1 MELGLGMDEIWVE
14 EPRKGNWDNCKA
26 GSGAK
31 RSARLGQRIH
41 IRGNQ
46 AIRGEEKQCGTLLG
60 RILGAKVRIWGL
72 LRVMESPREMR

>member
-1 MELGLGMDEIWVE
+1 ME
-14 EPRKGNWDNCKA
+14 EPRKGNRDNCKA
-26 GSGAK
+26 GSGAE
-31 RSARLGQRIH
+31 RPAQLGQRIH

-46 AIRGEEKQCGTLLG
+46 AIRGEEKQRGTLLG